1 MKLKAKKEAMKIPH
15 PYIIIFAIIL
25 VSAILTWILP
35 AGNFDRVLDESIG
48 RELVVPGSY
57 THTARNPVGPW
68 KLLQCIYEGFVG
80 SADISFFL
88 LFACGYVGILMKS
101 GTLNSLVGSI
111 LRRMKGR
118 DHLLIPIFTLVF
130 AIAGS
135 TFGMHEEAWGFI
147 PLFVS
152 IALSLGYDRVVGAG
166 IVELGTTTGTAGA
179 ILNPFNIGIASS
191 IAGVA
196 MTTPKLTLFRIAALC
211 VFTTC
216 TTLYLMRYAAKIKKD
231 PTKSV
236 LYGVP
241 EDSVSMSREEM
252 MTLAFTPAQKA
263 TLLLFVLLIVALAV
277 GVTQFGFFLT
287 ELAALFLGFMIV
299 TGFVNRMSL
308 TQQAEAFIESSK
320 DMIFAILMIG
330 FARSIEV
337 VLTQGNI
344 IDTVVLYL
352 SNLVQSFPPSLS
364 AFGMLIVQNLINMFI
379 PSGTGQA
386 VVMMPIM
393 APLADLV
400 GLSRYVAITAFQ
412 FGESFS
418 NIFWPTAVAITCGV
432 MKIGMD
438 RWLKF
443 VAKLFFIQ
451 FFFQAVLLT
460 VAVLIGI

>member
-1 MKLKAKKEAMKIPH
+1 MGEANGKKKWAIPH
-15 PYIIIFAIIL
+15 PYIIIFCIIAI
-25 VSAILTWILP
+25 SAAFTWLLP
-35 AGNFDRVLDESIG
+35 AGQFGREYSEALG

-57 THTARNPVGPW
+57 VSMKGNPVGPW
-68 KLLQCIYEGFVG
+68 RLLECVYEGFIN

-101 GTLNSLVGSI
+101 GTLDAVIGMI
-111 LRRMKGR
+111 LKKIK
-118 DHLLIPIFTLVF
+118 DKDFLLIPIFVF
-130 AIAGS
+130 LFALAGS
-135 TFGMHEEAWGFI
+135 TFGMHEESWGFI
-147 PLFVS
+147 PLFVA

-166 IVELGTTTGTAGA
+166 IVELGTTTGTAAA

-191 IAGVA
+191 IAGVPL
-196 MTTPKLTLFRIAALC
+196 TTPKLTIFRIATFI

-216 TTLYLMRYAAKIKKD
+216 TTVYLMRYAAKIKKD

-236 LYGVP
+236 LYGVK
-241 EDSVSMSREEM
+241 EDSVSMSKEDM
-252 MTLAFTPAQKA
+252 MKLPFTVRQKLTL
-263 TLLLFVLLIVALAV
+263 TLFAALIGGLAI
-277 GVTQFGFFLT
+277 GVMQYGFYLT

-299 TGFVNRMSL
+299 TALVNKMSM
-308 TQQAEAFIESSK
+308 TQLAEAFIDSSK
-320 DMIFAILMIG
+320 DMIFAVLMIG

-337 VLTQGNI
+337 ILTQGNI
-344 IDTVVLYL
+344 IDTVVLWM
-352 SNLVQSFPPSLS
+352 SNIVQSLPPSLS
-364 AFGMLIVQNLINMFI
+364 AIGMLVVQNMVNIFI

-400 GLSRYVAITAFQ
+400 GLSRHIAITAFQ

-432 MKIGMD
+432 MGIGID

-443 VAKLFFIQ
+443 VTKLFCIMFVL
-451 FFFQAVLLT
+451 QAIMLT
-460 VAVLIGI
+460 IAVAIGI